1 MMAEMMRLQPS
12 KVQFIHSYPQARDHG
27 TGIEMCSLF
36 IHERRRGTMAEGIAM
51 CSLIIRLI
59 IHVCR
64 RGTMAAGIEMLII

>member
-36 IHERRRGTMAEGIAM
+36 IH
-51 CSLIIRLI
+51 
-59 IHVCR
+59 VCR
-64 RGTMAAGIEMLII
+64 RGTMAAGIEMLRIK